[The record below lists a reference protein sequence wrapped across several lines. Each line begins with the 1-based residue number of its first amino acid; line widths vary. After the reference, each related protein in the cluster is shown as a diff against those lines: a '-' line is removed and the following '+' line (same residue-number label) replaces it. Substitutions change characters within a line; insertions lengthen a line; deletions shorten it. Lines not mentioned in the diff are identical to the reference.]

1 MKKSLKKT
9 IAYLRQFV
17 GYEII
22 RTKPT
27 TNVVDWS
34 YTDEPVIFVG
44 LTQNGC
50 IKYIDPKLDECM
62 KCIDPRSDDTVRIL
76 PLNFTDRN
84 WITFK
89 KASKPKGNPLNKWRG
104 KRVVRKCPTCC
115 GDESF
120 LRNDIVG
127 DEQILISASKYHII
141 LEDKFLGKIICDS
154 RYNNPN
160 DWELA

>member
-27 TNVVDWS
+27 TEVGDWS

-50 IKYIDPKLDECM
+50 IKYIDPKQDGCI
-62 KCIDPRSDDTVRIL
+62 KYIDPKIDDEVRIF
-76 PLNFTDRN
+76 PLTFTDRN
-84 WITFK
+84 WITLK

-115 GDESF
+115 GDYSF
-120 LRNDIVG
+120 LRSDIP
-127 DEQILISASKYHII
+127 DNEQKLISASKYHII
-141 LEDKFLGKIICDS
+141 LEDKIVGKIICDS

>member
-17 GYEII
+17 GYEMI

-27 TNVVDWS
+27 TPIVDWS

-62 KCIDPRSDDTVRIL
+62 KCIDPRSDGTVRIL

-84 WITFK
+84 WITLK

-115 GDESF
+115 GDYSF
-120 LRNDIVG
+120 LRSDIP
-127 DEQILISASKYHII
+127 DNEQKLISASKYHII
-141 LEDKFLGKIICDS
+141 LEDKIVGKIICDS
-154 RYNNPN
+154 RYNNLN

>member
-27 TNVVDWS
+27 TEVGDWS

-44 LTQNGC
+44 LTQDGC
-50 IKYIDPKLDECM
+50 IKYIDPKF
-62 KCIDPRSDDTVRIL
+62 DDKVRIL
-76 PLNFTDRN
+76 PLTFTDRN

-104 KRVVRKCPTCC
+104 KKVVRNCPTCY
-115 GDESF
+115 GDYSF
-120 LRNDIVG
+120 LRSDIP
-127 DEQILISASKYHII
+127 DNEQKLISASKYHII
-141 LEDKFLGKIICDS
+141 LEDKIVGKIICDS